1 MANHNQKKGN
11 MMREI
16 RRKRGLTLEQVAK
29 ATYYSS
35 TAIGCAERGAMY
47 YRTGGSHRRYDTRR
61 KQFWEI
67 MSKFYGVP
75 VEELRRWPE

>member
-11 MMREI
+11 RMREI
-16 RRKRGLTLEQVAK
+16 RMERGITLEKVAK
-29 ATYYSS
+29 ATYY
-35 TAIGCAERGAMY
+35 TPQAIGCAERGTMY

-61 KQFWEI
+61 VRFWEA

-75 VEELRRWPE
+75 SSELRRWPE

>member
-11 MMREI
+11 RMRKI
-16 RRKRGLTLEQVAK
+16 RRERGLTLEEVAK

-35 TAIGCAERGAMY
+35 TAIRNAEVGASY
-47 YRTGGSHRRYDTRR
+47 YRTGGSHRRFDSRR
-61 KQFWEI
+61 DQFWET

-75 VEELRRWPE
+75 SEELRRWS